1 MSHLPLSPADM
12 EDAYRF
18 IRSPHVSA
26 EAIAN
31 AGFAVHARDH
41 SLLLALEDTT
51 ALTFNHASVRDEL
64 GHTNQGSSRA
74 LLAHSVLLF
83 APHERKV
90 VGLAAQQI
98 WTRDVSKRGQ
108 HAQYA
113 TRPYQEKESY
123 KWEQTAK
130 TLATRLG
137 STMANVITSGAGSSR
152 ITTRSGR
159 VQARGLRRRGCRAG
173 RT

>member
-1 MSHLPLSPADM
+1 M
-12 EDAYRF
+12 EGAYRF

-31 AGFAVHARDH
+31 AGFAVTAAHARDH

-64 GHTNQGSSRA
+64 GHTNQGISRA

-83 APHERKV
+83 APRERKV

-98 WTRDVSKRGQ
+98 WPRDVSKRGQ
-108 HAQYA
+108 RAQYS
-113 TRPYQEKESY
+113 TRPYEEKEMGANRQNARHPAWQHHGQCY
-123 KWEQTAK
+123 
-130 TLATRLG
+130 LG
-137 STMANVITSGAGSSR
+137 
-152 ITTRSGR
+152 
-159 VQARGLRRRGCRAG
+159 L
-173 RT
+173 

>member
-12 EDAYRF
+12 EGTYRF

-31 AGFAVHARDH
+31 TGFAVTVAHARDH

-64 GHTNQGSSRA
+64 GHTNQGCNRA

-83 APHERKV
+83 ALHERKV
-90 VGLAAQQI
+90 VGLAAQRI
-98 WTRDVSKRGQ
+98 WTRDISKRGQ
-108 HAQYA
+108 SRQHASS
-113 TRPYQEKESY
+113 PYQEKESY
-123 KWEQTAK
+123 KWDQTAN

-159 VQARGLRRRGCRAG
+159 VQARGSRR
-173 RT
+173 